1 MSGFD
6 QRSIGEAVRVA
17 GEDTVDIGSKT
28 DTISSE
34 LTGERHRYSI
44 AGADGKS
51 ESGIGDHLSVEEWYL
66 SVLEGYGDGIRSE
79 AVYLGIALD
88 DDGSSVDRDDRE
100 AGSDQY
106 LRDGSIERLV
116 RTLRSERCIDFQRIG
131 TGAVAEVEIM
141 GELMAGGS
149 GAMDKD
155 EAQRL
160 LVTSGLY
167 RKRYLFEERGTGSE
181 TGTILVSRDAAA
193 DLENDEGWRDGHR
206 GVISGTIPGK
216 RPFCQGSGVYFH
228 KKGLDLRETEH
239 LAILTLYI

>member
-66 SVLEGYGDGIRSE
+66 SVLEGSGDGIGSE

-88 DDGSSVDRDDRE
+88 DDGSGMDRDDRE

-106 LRDGSIERLV
+106 LRDGGIERLICA
-116 RTLRSERCIDFQRIG
+116 LRSERRIDFQRIG

-149 GAMDKD
+149 GAMDED
-155 EAQRL
+155 EAQRP
-160 LVTSGLY
+160 LVTGRAY
-167 RKRYLFEERGTGSE
+167 RERYLFEERGTDSE
-181 TGTILVSRDAAA
+181 TGAILVSRDAAT
-193 DLENDEGWRDGHR
+193 DFENDERRRGGHR

>member
-1 MSGFD
+1 MSRFD
-6 QRSIGEAVRVA
+6 ERGISEAVRVA
-17 GEDTVDIGSKT
+17 SEDAVDIGSKT

-34 LTGERHRYSI
+34 LTGECHRYGI

-51 ESGIGDHLSVEEWYL
+51 ESGIGYHLSVEEWDL

-79 AVYLGIALD
+79 AVHLGIALD
-88 DDGSSVDRDDRE
+88 DDGGGVDWDDRE

-167 RKRYLFEERGTGSE
+167 RKRYLFEERGTDSE

-193 DLENDEGWRDGHR
+193 DLENDERGKCLHRMSYSERYLEKDHFARGSDGF
-206 GVISGTIPGK
+206 S
-216 RPFCQGSGVYFH
+216 
-228 KKGLDLRETEH
+228 
-239 LAILTLYI
+239 